1 MDTVEVTPT
10 PEGTTVR
17 LQRTLIPPNSNGD
30 RAVMDLVQLEIEA
43 RGDIVIASVSG
54 ELDLA
59 GAPSTGRGDRGSG
72 ADFRAPLVVDFTGLE
87 FIDSSGI
94 AMLFNLARRLGARR
108 QELRVVARGGEPVA
122 RVLEIVEFNRAAPVH
137 ETLDDALADTSPDC
151 A

>member
-1 MDTVEVTPT
+1 ME
-10 PEGTTVR
+10 
-17 LQRTLIPPNSNGD
+17 
-30 RAVMDLVQLEIEA
+30 LVQLEIEE
-43 RGDIVIASVSG
+43 RGDVVIASVSG

-59 GAPSTGRGDRGSG
+59 GAPSTGQAIGG
-72 ADFRAPLVVDFTGLE
+72 AVPTSARTLVVDFTGLE

-137 ETLDDALADTSPDC
+137 ETLDDALEQTSPDSS
-151 A
+151 